1 MTDQDKPGNPD
12 NAEENSTGSFSG
24 NTEGNIRHSDD
35 VWTQGPEIKQQ
46 GREGNPAKRIASG
59 GGSSGGGNDDS
70 GNDKGDWER
79 DVLNRLA
86 FASINEQRRARRW
99 SIFFKSLLFIYLF
112 AILFYIPSEFD
123 SSGISPGEHIAL
135 IDLEGV
141 IAPNTPA
148 NADSLVGGLRE
159 AFKNKHSAAVILRIN
174 SPGGSPVQSGYVYDE
189 IKRLREKYPDKK
201 LYAVV
206 ADICASGGY
215 YIASA
220 ADEIYADKASIVG
233 SIGVLMDGFGFVDAL
248 DKLGIER
255 RLMTAGKHKGVLDP
269 FSPLKKDEVDHVQ
282 GLLDS
287 IHQQF
292 INKVKEGRGDR
303 LSDSPDIFSGLF
315 WNGEEGMKLG
325 LVDGLGSSSY
335 VAREIIGVEK
345 IVDYTPRQ
353 NYLDRFADRFG
364 AAMANVLAT
373 TMGIG
378 QAGGLR

>member
-1 MTDQDKPGNPD
+1 MTDRDNPGSQDNSPENSPENNPGNIK
-12 NAEENSTGSFSG
+12 N
-24 NTEGNIRHSDD
+24 SDD
-35 VWTQGPEIKQQ
+35 VWTQGPEVKEPSP
-46 GREGNPAKRIASG
+46 RVSASG
-59 GGSSGGGNDDS
+59 GEGGKES
-70 GNDKGDWER
+70 AEWER

-86 FASINEQRRARRW
+86 FASLNEQRRARRW
-99 SIFFKSLLFIYLF
+99 GIFFKSLLFIYLF
-112 AILFYIPSEFD
+112 AILFYIPSELD
-123 SSGISPGEHIAL
+123 TEAIAVGEHTAL

-141 IAPNTPA
+141 IAPNMPA
-148 NADSLVGGLRE
+148 NADSLVGGLRD
-159 AFKNKHSAAVILRIN
+159 AFKNKNSAAVILRIN

-189 IKRLREKYPDKK
+189 IKRLREKYPEKK

-215 YIASA
+215 YIAAA

-248 DKLGIER
+248 EKLGIER
-255 RLMTAGKHKGVLDP
+255 RLMTAGEHKGVLDP
-269 FSPLKKDEVDHVQ
+269 FSPLKKEEVDHVQ

-292 INKVKEGRGDR
+292 INKVKDGRGDR
-303 LSDSPDIFSGLF
+303 LSDSPEVFSGLF
-315 WNGEEGMKLG
+315 WNGEEGLKLG
-325 LVDGLGSSSY
+325 LVDGLGNSSY

-353 NYLDRFADRFG
+353 NYFDRFVDRFG

-373 TMGIG
+373 TFGMG
-378 QAGGLR
+378 QAGVR